1 MSAKAGIDTDTDIA
15 SAVDTA
21 MLDIGIARMRTGL
34 LITVLSCVVIVP
46 IMWWYFPHSGLLAWA
61 ALLVAVAAGRSGMA
75 RATPPT
81 TPPTTPRTNPH
92 AKVQAADGLQRRART
107 PWRFTLGAAAGGASW
122 AFGAWLL
129 MPGPGR
135 IETLMLVVV
144 LVAVAAVATANLAT
158 QLHAMLTFIGA
169 VLLPTA
175 AALFATG
182 GGAERAAA
190 VMLAGITL
198 VLMLVG
204 RRSNLLTRQAFTAER
219 QLSCAV
225 AATDAARQRAEA
237 ASAAKTLFLANMSHE
252 LRTPLNAVIGAAQ
265 LMKSGGSDAE
275 QREHLAD
282 AIQRSG
288 TNLLGLI
295 ENILDMARIEAGELV
310 LVRHDFHLADAIEAA
325 LSTAGLAARAKG
337 LQLACIVDPALAPWR
352 HADSARLRQVLL
364 NLLGNAVKFTPG
376 GDIVVRVGRS
386 DDGSDDG
393 SDSAGDS
400 ADQVRISITDTG
412 IGIDPAALAHV
423 FEPFRQAEQGADRRF
438 AGSGLGLAIVH
449 QLVEAMGGH
458 VGATSQPGAGACFTV
473 TLPMPAAGEPP
484 EATPALNQRVAYIE
498 PHDACADAIH
508 SLLVRMGCEAQ
519 RCHDAGAL
527 RAWLAAGADV
537 PDRCWVLAASD
548 APEVH
553 ALLEQAADMLEPE
566 RLIGMSNTEFYDA
579 ERAREHC
586 RLPRNVIK
594 PVSRAALASRMVD
607 AHVSVVP
614 EPAQSPLTQAAA
626 DAAPRVLVVED
637 DALNRTIVCQLL
649 RHSGCAVSAVADG
662 QAALDLLNEQP
673 FDLVLMDWQM
683 PGMDGLEAT
692 RRLRAGAAGDAGRTV
707 PVVALTANA
716 FAEDR
721 ATCLAAGMN
730 DFLTKPVLAGSLAR
744 MVDRWVTGDPPDGKG
759 REAAP

>member
-1 MSAKAGIDTDTDIA
+1 MSRPTQPAPRGDDLAPLPGVDTDR
-15 SAVDTA
+15 AVDAA
-21 MLDIGIARMRTGL
+21 MLDVGIARSRVGL
-34 LITVLSCVVIVP
+34 AITTVSLVTMGP
-46 IMWWYFPHSGLLAWA
+46 FMWPFFPHGSLLAWA
-61 ALLVAVAAGRSGMA
+61 ALLLTVAAGRSALG
-75 RATPPT
+75 RANAFAADAPPRT
-81 TPPTTPRTNPH
+81 AVTPR
-92 AKVQAADGLQRRART
+92 
-107 PWRFTLGAAAGGASW
+107 RFTVGAAAGGASW
-122 AFGAWLL
+122 AFGACLL

-135 IETLMLVVV
+135 AETLLLLVML
-144 LVAVAAVATANLAT
+144 LAVAAVATSSLAT
-158 QLHAMLTFIGA
+158 QLRAMRAFIA
-169 VLLPTA
+169 AALLPTA

-182 GGAERAAA
+182 GSAERAASA
-190 VMLAGITL
+190 MLVVITL

-204 RRSNLLTRQAFTAER
+204 RRSNLLTRQAFTAEQ
-219 QLSCAV
+219 QLCAAM
-225 AATDAARQRAEA
+225 AATDAARRRAEA

-265 LMKSGGSDAE
+265 LMKSCGSDAE

-337 LQLACIVDPALAPWR
+337 LQLACIVDPALPAWR
-352 HADSARLRQVLL
+352 HGDSARLRQVLL
-364 NLLGNAVKFTPG
+364 NLLGNAVKFTPT
-376 GDIVVRVGRS
+376 GDIVVRVG
-386 DDGSDDG
+386 
-393 SDSAGDS
+393 AGHR
-400 ADQVRISITDTG
+400 ADEVCISITDTG

-438 AGSGLGLAIVH
+438 AGTGLGLAIVH

-458 VGATSQPGAGACFTV
+458 IGAASQPGAGACFTV

-508 SLLVRMGCEAQ
+508 SLLVRMGCHAQ

-566 RLIGMSNTEFYDA
+566 RLIGMSNTEFYDG

-614 EPAQSPLTQAAA
+614 EPTQSPLTQAAA

-744 MVDRWVTGDPPDGKG
+744 MVDRWVTGAPPGGKG
-759 REAAP
+759 QQAAP